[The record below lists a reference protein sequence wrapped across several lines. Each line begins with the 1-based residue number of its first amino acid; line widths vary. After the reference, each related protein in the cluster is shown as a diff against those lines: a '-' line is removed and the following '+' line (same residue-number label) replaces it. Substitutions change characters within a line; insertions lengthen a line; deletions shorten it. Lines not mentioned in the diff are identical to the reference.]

1 MTLGLGD
8 LLFRGVTVTGFWL
21 TRWLEVLGSERA
33 ATLGKLMDLMA
44 QGVIV
49 PHSGRLPPEATVR
62 APGVVAA
69 ALMQMPQVQEALTGI
84 ARLLCRWEVTD
95 RL

>member
-8 LLFRGVTVTGFWL
+8 LLFRGVIVTGFWL
-21 TRWLEVLGSERA
+21 TRWLEVLGDERA

-49 PHSGRLPPEATVR
+49 PHSGESQMRQGMSATVQL
-62 APGVVAA
+62 PH
-69 ALMQMPQVQEALTGI
+69 
-84 ARLLCRWEVTD
+84 ARS
-95 RL
+95 